1 MIREIGVNELD
12 KVHNIA
18 LDVWEKTYSSIISKE
33 QIEFMF
39 DKMYTLES
47 LAEQMKSGHIF
58 LIHETDEGIN
68 GFCSYCIEQNG
79 VKIPKLYVSLT
90 KQKLGIGRS
99 LIDAVKERAKQAG
112 KDCIRL
118 NVNRKN
124 PAFHFYIKY
133 GFSIEETVDIPYYT
147 FVLNDYVMKFE
158 LLSK

>member
-90 KQKLGIGRS
+90 KQKKAI
-99 LIDAVKERAKQAG
+99 KTAKQLVASWSRTALAAA
-112 KDCIRL
+112 I
-118 NVNRKN
+118 
-124 PAFHFYIKY
+124 A
-133 GFSIEETVDIPYYT
+133 YYLAT
-147 FVLNDYVMKFE
+147 GDVTLKAY
-158 LLSK
+158 LARH